1 GTAVRVSVPHLAFP
15 VRGPAPARADPAG
28 HRGAV
33 RPGRVLPGGRRHH
46 ADAGRIGAPVAAPAA
61 RRDHRDRRRQDR
73 TGGRGLMELVLSI
86 AIGILAAS
94 GVWLL
99 LRPRTFQVIIGLT
112 LISYAV
118 NLFIFSIGGLRTG
131 ADPVLKQAAGDI
143 AQYTDPLP
151 QALVLTA
158 IVIGFA
164 TTPLFLVV

>member
-1 GTAVRVSVPHLAFP
+1 
-15 VRGPAPARADPAG
+15 
-28 HRGAV
+28 
-33 RPGRVLPGGRRHH
+33 
-46 ADAGRIGAPVAAPAA
+46 
-61 RRDHRDRRRQDR
+61 
-73 TGGRGLMELVLSI
+73 MELAYAL
-86 AIGILAAS
+86 AIGVLAGS

-118 NLFIFSIGGLRTG
+118 NIFIFAIGGLRTG
-131 ADPVLKQAAGDI
+131 ADPVLHAVAGDL

-164 TTPLFLVV
+164 TTALFLVVLLASRGLTGNDHVDGADGTP